1 MNDLEIIIPAYNSHK
16 TITNTLESIS
26 IQENMPSYHVTI
38 VNDCGENYEK
48 IIKEYKDRSKA
59 RTYVDETFLLDFLV
73 LQSVENP
80 EVKNKN
86 KRKVIEQLIANVVE
100 RTIDVNQDITEE
112 QLKNLVA
119 RQFNVIKYKKQVS
132 NKEIQDIFRRY
143 ISKYVQQ
150 ISEKG

>member
-1 MNDLEIIIPAYNSHK
+1 MKNDKNNNNIEKKNDKQEIK
-16 TITNTLESIS
+16 
-26 IQENMPSYHVTI
+26 
-38 VNDCGENYEK
+38 
-48 IIKEYKDRSKA
+48 R
-59 RTYVDETFLLDFLV
+59 LDNNI
-73 LQSVENP
+73 LQSIDK

-86 KRKVIEQLIANVVE
+86 KRKLIEQLIANVVE